1 MLYNCFREITI
12 GGGIMTYE
20 EINKCNTVIFDRLA
34 LLLNTR
40 PDFVTKEMVYEL
52 VDGFGLS
59 VFDAF
64 SLLFCAALGFDTEN
78 EFDRELWESYS
89 PHMLHHLDEAFF
101 TSDPYYSAVRINDG
115 KKIGE
120 WELRE
125 DTLPPF
131 SAFVCDDPITL
142 PDGRVIPQIGF
153 FDTEFKF
160 LSVLQNGREWM
171 TMMPNELVTQRAPI
185 LKAKGRVATY
195 GLGLGYF
202 AFMCARK
209 EEVEGVTIVE
219 RDESVIK
226 LFNELLLPRFVNP
239 EKIEIVCADAF
250 LFAEKEAPK
259 RNFDYIFADIWHD
272 PSDGI
277 PAYKRFK
284 ELEHLCPNT
293 KFDYWI
299 EKTMKLYM

>member
-1 MLYNCFREITI
+1 
-12 GGGIMTYE
+12 MTLE
-20 EINKCNTVIFDRLA
+20 TDFIKKANGLIFDRLA
-34 LLLNTR
+34 LLLNNQ
-40 PDFVTKEMVYEL
+40 PDFVTAEMVGEL
-52 VDGFGLS
+52 TGQFGLS
-59 VFDAF
+59 VPESF

-78 EFDRELWESYS
+78 EFDRKLWESYS
-89 PHMLHHLDEAFF
+89 PHMLHHLDENFF
-101 TSDPYYSAVRINDG
+101 VNDPYYQAVRINNG
-115 KKIGE
+115 KKLGE

-125 DTLPPF
+125 DVLPPF
-131 SAFVCDDPITL
+131 AAFVCDDPLTL

-153 FDTEFKF
+153 FDTEFRF

-185 LKAKGRVATY
+185 QKAKGKVATY

-209 EEVEGVTIVE
+209 DEVESVTVVE
-219 RDESVIK
+219 RDENVIT
-226 LFNELLLPRFVNP
+226 LFRELLLPSFVNP
-239 EKIEIVCADAF
+239 EKIEIVQADAF
-250 LFAEKEAPK
+250 EFAEKEAMN

-272 PSDGI
+272 PSDGV

-284 ELEHLCPNT
+284 SLEHLCPDT